1 MASERK
7 LDIFRVL
14 EAINN
19 KDVTFLDRITEE
31 EAKAFVPFVVQ
42 RWMSGTSSARQI
54 FFINE
59 LLNPFVFSLQ
69 QHKKLLWDL
78 MMVCS
83 PNKPQRYSW
92 NALPG
97 KKNTSKPTAV
107 KVLQQYYGYSATEAV
122 NVLDMLTRQDLID
135 MAEDLGWQ
143 QEDIAKIKKE
153 VKETVSETK
162 QTPSKPK
169 KKAIDF

>member
-14 EAINN
+14 EAIND
-19 KDVTFLDRITEE
+19 KDVGFLDKLTEE

-42 RWMSGTSSARQI
+42 RWLSGTPSAKQV

-69 QHKKLLWDL
+69 GHKKLLWDL
-78 MMVCS
+78 MTICS
-83 PNKPQRYSW
+83 PGKQQRYAW
-92 NALPG
+92 NALPS

-107 KVLQQYYGYSATEAV
+107 KVLQEYYGYSSTDAV
-122 NVLDMLTRQDLID
+122 NVLDLLSRQNLLD
-135 MAEDLGWQ
+135 MAEELGWQ
-143 QEDIAKIKKE
+143 NDEIAKIKKE
-153 VKETVSETK
+153 VKETPEEAKHKPPPKTK
-162 QTPSKPK
+162 KS
-169 KKAIDF
+169 IEF

>member
-14 EAINN
+14 EAINA
-19 KDVTFLDRITEE
+19 KDTAFLDRLTEE

-42 RWMSGTSSARQI
+42 RWMSGTSSARQV

-69 QHKKLLWDL
+69 QHKQLLWNL

-83 PNKPQRYSW
+83 PGKSTRYAW
-92 NALPG
+92 NALPS

-122 NVLDMLTRQDLID
+122 NVLDMLSRQDLID
-135 MAEDLGWQ
+135 MAEELGWQ

-153 VKETVSETK
+153 VKESATEAKS
-162 QTPSKPK
+162 TPAKPK
-169 KKAIDF
+169 KKAMEF

>member
-14 EAINN
+14 EAIND
-19 KDVTFLDRITEE
+19 KDIAFIDKLTEE

-42 RWMSGTSSARQI
+42 RWLSGTSSAKQVY
-54 FFINE
+54 FINE

-69 QHKKLLWDL
+69 GHKKLLWSL

-83 PNKPQRYSW
+83 PGKQQRYSW
-92 NALPG
+92 AALPS
-97 KKNTSKPTAV
+97 KKNTSKPTAA
-107 KVLQQYYGYSATEAV
+107 KVLQEYYGYSAVEAV
-122 NVLDMLTRQDLID
+122 NVLDMLTRQHLID
-135 MAEDLGWQ
+135 MAEELGWQ

-153 VKETVSETK
+153 VKQDTDESVKLRRK
-162 QTPSKPK
+162 QSF
-169 KKAIDF
+169 DF